1 MQSNFDFSELLNS
14 SQDQIFLEPLDQNY
28 DEEIIIE
35 QESECQN
42 QKLFEEIY
50 IKNLNVKLFESFEMN
65 TDDNQSS
72 TEGDSDE
79 FIAQNEKK
87 IKLSSFFNDDI
98 EKEVKTLREKVL
110 EKYNERLKLEEKI
123 KSIFSKKI

>member
-1 MQSNFDFSELLNS
+1 MQTNFDYTELLNS

-28 DEEIIIE
+28 DEEISVE
-35 QESECQN
+35 QESESQN
-42 QKLFEEIY
+42 QKVFEEIY
-50 IKNLNVKLFESFEMN
+50 IKNLNVKLFESFEIN

-79 FIAQNEKK
+79 FITQTEKK

-98 EKEVKTLREKVL
+98 EKEVNSIRERVL
-110 EKYNERLKLEEKI
+110 EKYNEKLKLEEKI
-123 KSIFSKKI
+123 KSIFTKKI